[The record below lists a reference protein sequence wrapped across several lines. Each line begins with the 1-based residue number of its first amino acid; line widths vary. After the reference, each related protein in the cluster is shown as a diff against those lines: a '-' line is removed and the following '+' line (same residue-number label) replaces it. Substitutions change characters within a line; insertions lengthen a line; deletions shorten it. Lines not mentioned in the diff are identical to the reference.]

1 MHENAETV
9 RVALVTG
16 GSGWIG
22 RHYCAALQAA
32 GMTVVAVDLRAP
44 AEQTPWPT
52 VLCDVTSE
60 QDVRETVAAIREQ
73 YGTIDILVAN
83 AGGAMLPR
91 KPFLGVQIEDFNR
104 VLALNLISPWLLA
117 KHVAPGMIGT
127 GWGRIVMVSSGSV
140 ATAAPSGIGPYIS
153 AKAGVVGMVRAL
165 ANELGDTG
173 LTVNCIAPGL
183 VPGGGGKNVHS
194 EQQLLDMQKEIVGSQ
209 AIHEPLTPNDLCAG
223 LLYLVSE
230 GAAKVTGQTLAID
243 GGWTFT

>member
-44 AEQTPWPT
+44 ADQTPWPT

-60 QDVRETVAAIREQ
+60 QDVREMVAAIREQ

-140 ATAAPSGIGPYIS
+140 ATASPSGIGPYIS

-165 ANELGDTG
+165 ANELGFSN
-173 LTVNCIAPGL
+173 L
-183 VPGGGGKNVHS
+183 K
-194 EQQLLDMQKEIVGSQ
+194 
-209 AIHEPLTPNDLCAG
+209 
-223 LLYLVSE
+223 VS
-230 GAAKVTGQTLAID
+230 GTFTLASF
-243 GGWTFT
+243 GP